1 MYRLTKRK
9 GRKVQVSY
17 KTDKGWTPWASTG
30 CDTIAEARLKLKD
43 KKPTFGEYARDFYT
57 RTDTNSYIYRKKVRS
72 KSVTENTLYQKDLI
86 LKGYLIP
93 EFGKMRIDK
102 IKACVIEAWFT
113 NGKGIRQKRISGARS
128 NVVLSV
134 LREVLQFAVI
144 DGIIDSNEA
153 KKVEVMDDTHHPRRP
168 ITPDEMKTLFPDD
181 DDLLQQIWGEFT
193 PYFLIFLD
201 TGFRPCEIVALRYD
215 NIHEDSVYTESMY
228 DSFTKT
234 IKHRIKTIKTG
245 KKYKVGTLSERTL
258 KFLGKGIGQ
267 IFDTKVVNTKSAWRK
282 FHIVAESLI
291 NRTDVTQYQLR
302 SAFMTNRIMSKYP
315 KELIMELM
323 GHTTWESCYDVRTPE
338 QIIENLRTALSRYQA

>member
-1 MYRLTKRK
+1 MYRLTKRN

-30 CDTIAEARLKLKD
+30 CDTIAEARLKLKS

-57 RTDTNSYIYRKKVRS
+57 RTDSSSYNYRKKVRD
-72 KSVTENTLYQKDLI
+72 KSVVENTLYQKDHI
-86 LKGYLIP
+86 LKKYLIP
-93 EFGKMRIDK
+93 EFGDMRIDK
-102 IKACVIEAWFT
+102 IKACVIEEWFT
-113 NGKGIRQKRISGARS
+113 QGKGVRRKHIVGATS
-128 NVVLSV
+128 NSVLYV

-153 KKVEVMDDTHHPRRP
+153 KKVEIMSDTPRKRRP
-168 ITPDEMKTLFPDD
+168 ITPQEMKMLFPDD
-181 DDLLQQIWGEFT
+181 DSELQEIWEEFST
-193 PYFLIFLD
+193 YFLIFLD
-201 TGFRPCEIVALRYD
+201 TGFRPCEITALNHE
-215 NIHEDSVYTESMY
+215 NIHDGSVYTESMY
-228 DSFTKT
+228 DVYTKM
-234 IKHRIKTIKTG
+234 IKHRIKTMKSG

-258 KFLGKGIGQ
+258 RFIGKGIGPL
-267 IFDTKVVNTKSAWRK
+267 FDTTVVNPKSAWRK
-282 FHIVAESLI
+282 FHIVAEKLI
-291 NRTDVTQYQLR
+291 HRTDVTQYQLR